1 MEKIGEGLRKLILAG
16 IGTAAVTAEKSRE
29 ILDEL
34 VKKGEITVEQ
44 GKALNQELKHNIREA
59 AKKTEASEEENKDT
73 EEQMKEFLDRLTPE
87 QMAPLKKQLDSDRD
101 IEESS
106 KLKQESPAWTQRGFL
121 CTVSTRLRY

>member
-87 QMAPLKKQLDSDRD
+87 QMAALKKQLDSDSD
-101 IEESS
+101 IEES
-106 KLKQESPAWTQRGFL
+106 
-121 CTVSTRLRY
+121 